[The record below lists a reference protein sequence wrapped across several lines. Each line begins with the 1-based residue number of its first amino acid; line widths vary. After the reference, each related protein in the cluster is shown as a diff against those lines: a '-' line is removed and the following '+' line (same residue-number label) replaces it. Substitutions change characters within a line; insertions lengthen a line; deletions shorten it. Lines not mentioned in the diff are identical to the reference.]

1 MCFHRCY
8 CQEPHHDYK
17 HSHPVTQTV
26 HVRMFL
32 QQYTHDWSARRLRMV
47 CSKVTRAE
55 FDTSESIVHPQVTI
69 ELEKV
74 PGRTLGF
81 SIAGGR
87 GSTPAYEDVDQVGVS
102 S

>member
-1 MCFHRCY
+1 M
-8 CQEPHHDYK
+8 
-17 HSHPVTQTV
+17 
-26 HVRMFL
+26 L
-32 QQYTHDWSARRLRMV
+32 
-47 CSKVTRAE
+47 CSKAE
-55 FDTSESIVHPQVTI
+55 FDTSESIVPPQVTI